1 MRVEIANSI
10 ATQWKVLEEL
20 AELLRREI
28 PKEAKNKRKNGD
40 DRLAQHRRKQKREGL
55 HDEAVGLYVRAYE
68 AFWREMEEP
77 CWRRLE
83 ELHDAACR
91 LYGGSAISPDSLLA
105 FRTVQDHFDRA
116 ISALSADPIDP
127 QKIVDAL
134 KEIPRSTTVL
144 QWHNDNLVRISFDP
158 RRHKRPERVTAN
170 FQLRTA

>member
-1 MRVEIANSI
+1 MCDTVNSLLMEWP
-10 ATQWKVLEEL
+10 ALVEL
-20 AELLRREI
+20 ARILGKEI
-28 PKEAKNKRKNGD
+28 PEQAAKKQAKSA
-40 DRLAQHRRKQKREGL
+40 DRFRRHQRKQKCDGL
-55 HDEAVGLYVRAYE
+55 LEEAAGLYGSARRL
-68 AFWREMEEP
+68 FWKEMEEP

-134 KEIPRSTTVL
+134 KEIPRSITVL